1 MKIAVAGLG
10 YVGLSNAAI
19 LAQHNEVVAYD
30 ISPERVDLVNRQES
44 PFVDEDLSK
53 FLATAPLDLRAT
65 HDRDE
70 AYAGADF
77 VVIATPTD
85 YDPTT
90 LTFDTSSVESEIRRV
105 VEVSPTAVPV
115 IKSTIPV
122 GFSERMSAE
131 HGRQVV
137 FSPEF
142 LREGHALHDNLNPA
156 RIIVGDDTP
165 AARRFADLLLT
176 GSGQPDTPVLAIRS
190 TEAEAVKLFSNTYLA
205 MRVAFFNELDTFAAQ
220 HDLSTRAIIDG
231 VSLEPRIGA
240 GYNNPSFGYGGYCL
254 PKDTRQMLASYDNIP
269 QRLMKAIVESN
280 ATRKDFVAEQIL
292 AGKPETVGIHR
303 LVMKE
308 GSDNFRSSSVIGI
321 VNRLKDSGVEVVIHE
336 PALPADTFEGLRVI
350 NDLDEFKRTAD
361 VIVANRLT
369 GELADVADR
378 VYTRDVF
385 HMDE

>member
-19 LAQHNEVVAYD
+19 LAQHNEVVAVD
-30 ISPERVDLVNRQES
+30 IAQERVDLVNRQES

-53 FLATAPLDLRAT
+53 FLATAPLNLRAT
-65 HDRDE
+65 TDADE
-70 AYAGADF
+70 VYAAADY

-90 LTFDTSSVESEIRRV
+90 LNFDTSSVESVIRKV

-115 IKSTIPV
+115 VKSTVPV
-122 GFSERMSAE
+122 GFSERMTAQY
-131 HGRQVV
+131 GRQVV

-165 AARRFADLLLT
+165 AARLFADLLLA
-176 GSGQPDTPVLAIRS
+176 GSARPDTPVLATRS
-190 TEAEAVKLFSNTYLA
+190 TEAEAIKLFSNTYLA

-280 ATRKDFVAEQIL
+280 STRKDFVAEQIL

-321 VNRLKDSGVEVVIHE
+321 VNRLMDAGVEVVIHE
-336 PALPADTFEGLRVI
+336 PALDADAFEGLRVI

>member
-19 LAQHNEVVAYD
+19 LAQHNEVVAVD
-30 ISPERVDLVNRQES
+30 IAQERVDLVNRQES

-65 HDRDE
+65 TAADE
-70 AYAGADF
+70 VYATADY
-77 VVIATPTD
+77 VVVATPTD

-90 LTFDTSSVESEIRRV
+90 LTFDTKSVESVIRKV

-115 IKSTIPV
+115 IKSTVPV

-131 HGRQVV
+131 YGRQVV

-165 AARRFADLLLT
+165 AARRFADLLLA
-176 GSGQPDTPVLAIRS
+176 GSARPDTPVLAIRS

-308 GSDNFRSSSVIGI
+308 GSDNFRSSSVLGI
-321 VNRLKDSGVEVVIHE
+321 VNRLKQTGVEVVIHE
-336 PALPADTFEGLRVI
+336 PALDADTFEGLRVI
-350 NDLDEFKRTAD
+350 NDLDEFKRTAE